1 MCSSTG
7 QNSENITLVCPDPDG
22 TSALG
27 PAHICKVQG
36 TEEGAEKLEE
46 SDDQDACY

>member
-1 MCSSTG
+1 MSSSTG
-7 QNSENITLVCPDPDG
+7 QNSENITLVYPAPVG

-27 PAHICKVQG
+27 PAHLCKVQG
-36 TEEGAEKLEE
+36 TEKGAEKLEE